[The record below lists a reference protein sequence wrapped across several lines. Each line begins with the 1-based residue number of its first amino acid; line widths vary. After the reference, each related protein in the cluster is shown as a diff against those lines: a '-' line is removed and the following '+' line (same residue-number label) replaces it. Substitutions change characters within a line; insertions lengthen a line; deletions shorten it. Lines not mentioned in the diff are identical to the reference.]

1 MKKINNILRWT
12 VLVYT
17 LVLVILGV
25 IMATVILN
33 VAVQLSTE
41 YDLRNI
47 DLSLNSII
55 KSKSDLTYKYAK
67 DLNANGSWFVDIVG
81 CPTNYTMSGATL
93 RQTNLSSQLT
103 YTWWIISCE
112 WSFNGNPV
120 SFYFNSGYSDL
131 QFAQYLWSQLIT
143 NSWSTSWNFPDAE
156 NTFIDLSLSFP
167 LVPDGIDDNFN
178 SDNYTIS
185 STWSQ
190 MYPNWYVDD
199 DAGARLLSYW
209 YVLDN
214 SWLYNIFWS
223 NTKMKQY
230 IENNSNNTDTIY
242 KKIQWLS
249 NWYLKL
255 DINKTFKAVLYII
268 NKSSYDETN
277 ELIIQ
282 NTLVWTGELA
292 TIWYLQNDMSIA
304 SGTWSA
310 FQFDFTSFDYAL
322 FIENTSGSGALL
334 YKVQLEDALTGSWV
348 YMNPL
353 DDSQTGI
360 LWYLGSHILID
371 AEGRLIWEQLE
382 NFTLK

>member
-1 MKKINNILRWT
+1 
-12 VLVYT
+12 
-17 LVLVILGV
+17 
-25 IMATVILN
+25 
-33 VAVQLSTE
+33 
-41 YDLRNI
+41 
-47 DLSLNSII
+47 
-55 KSKSDLTYKYAK
+55 
-67 DLNANGSWFVDIVG
+67 
-81 CPTNYTMSGATL
+81 
-93 RQTNLSSQLT
+93 
-103 YTWWIISCE
+103 
-112 WSFNGNPV
+112 
-120 SFYFNSGYSDL
+120 
-131 QFAQYLWSQLIT
+131 
-143 NSWSTSWNFPDAE
+143 
-156 NTFIDLSLSFP
+156 
-167 LVPDGIDDNFN
+167 
-178 SDNYTIS
+178 
-185 STWSQ
+185 